1 VISLKDEIKE
11 ILDNLKY
18 TAKKHTI
25 QVLENGEK
33 IEHCPQE
40 IETELRLNTYSANIL
55 YDYITNLQHIEQDH
69 QKLNGELREENKKLQ
84 EENERLRKQNTEYQ
98 DEIFARDNNWYDMQD

>member
-1 VISLKDEIKE
+1 MKDEIKE
-11 ILDNLKY
+11 IKISKSNHSIVIIK
-18 TAKKHTI
+18 
-25 QVLENGEK
+25 NGVTVKEQFA
-33 IEHCPQE
+33 IDDE
-40 IETELRLNTYSANIL
+40 IL
-55 YDYITNLQHIEQDH
+55 DYITNLQQIEQGH

>member
-1 VISLKDEIKE
+1 MKYEIKE
-11 ILDNLKY
+11 ILDKLKDSVDNPIDTEVDQFTEEAY
-18 TAKKHTI
+18 DVPNYFCLDPTT
-25 QVLENGEK
+25 NDCK
-33 IEHCPQE
+33 I
-40 IETELRLNTYSANIL
+40 LL
-55 YDYITNLQHIEQDH
+55 DYITNLQKIEQDH